1 MKSKLLFV
9 LLWLC
14 AIGVSAQHLT
24 VKNYQ
29 KKVPSKIYMVEVEV
43 GSGLYWD
50 CEYIQNIDWLEY
62 LYWLEQIYGKES
74 AEYRAALP
82 DEQILQQQFPEN
94 IARVY
99 KNHPMYADLPVL
111 GVSPEQAR
119 AYCEWRTDRV
129 AEQMLVSLGKIKYD
143 PNQTPENYFS
153 VKKGMMPADL
163 KLLYFFLPG
172 DNIETRYGFSCF
184 AEWR

>member
-1 MKSKLLFV
+1 MKCKLLFV

-14 AIGVSAQHLT
+14 ATGVSAQHLT

-29 KKVPSKIYMVEVEV
+29 KKVHP
-43 GSGLYWD
+43 GLTAITMELYRD
-50 CEYIQNIDWLEY
+50 QNPISNIDWMEY
-62 LYWLEQIYGKES
+62 LYWLEQIYGKVS
-74 AEYRAALP
+74 AEYQAALP
-82 DEQILQQQFPEN
+82 DKQALRQLLPDSLAE
-94 IARVY
+94 VY
-99 KNHPMYADLPVL
+99 ANHPAYRYSPMF
-111 GVSPEQAR
+111 GVSPAQAR

-129 AEQMLVSLGKIKYD
+129 AEQMLVSLGRIEYD

-163 KLLYFFLPG
+163 KTLYFFLPEG
-172 DNIETRYGFSCF
+172 NIETWYGFSCF

>member
-14 AIGVSAQHLT
+14 ATSAFAQHLT

-29 KKVPSKIYMVEVEV
+29 KKTPPSSMVKIADNVYCDQAHITNV
-43 GSGLYWD
+43 
-50 CEYIQNIDWLEY
+50 DWLEY

-82 DEQILQQQFPEN
+82 DEQIVRKQLPDS
-94 IARVY
+94 IAQHYSKHPAY
-99 KNHPMYADLPVL
+99 KEFPVL
-111 GVSPEQAR
+111 GISPVQAR

-129 AEQMLVSLGKIKYD
+129 AEWMLVHLGRLKSD
-143 PNQTPENYFS
+143 SNQTPENYFS

-163 KLLYFFLPG
+163 KTLYFFLPEG
-172 DNIETRYGFSCF
+172 NIETRYGFSCF